1 MKSFINAFKNISFK
15 GRVSS
20 GDYWRFV
27 GINTLIFVLI
37 FFVPIYIGVYTN
49 TDTSTLTY
57 ILLIIYS
64 TIIFLPSFTMQVKRL
79 HDINKSG
86 NWIFLCFIPIIGCII
101 LIILLCKD
109 GDKTSN
115 SYGEPPS
122 DNISVSSNINN
133 ESVKTNSDKIMANS
147 AIVNNVKAVGIELS
161 DTNIA
166 KNTSILDTKDIKG
179 KSFKNRKKTVIIL
192 LILFIISLVV
202 NIYLGLENINLL
214 EEKRTLDKYI
224 NTKDNMISKRDEKI
238 QSLNESLYFYENN
251 AVIVPVNDTKY
262 HKYGC
267 SYIYG
272 KNYYIYNIEAAI
284 GYGYE
289 PCTEC
294 FLSEDT
300 KVYSDN
306 TLNSK
311 LNHIKDSVNKSNDTS
326 ADNYSENLLEQAK
339 SR

>member
-1 MKSFINAFKNISFK
+1 M
-15 GRVSS
+15 
-20 GDYWRFV
+20 
-27 GINTLIFVLI
+27 
-37 FFVPIYIGVYTN
+37 PIYIGVYTN
-49 TDTSTLTY
+49 TDTSMLTY

-192 LILFIISLVV
+192 LILFIISHVV
-202 NIYLGLENINLL
+202 NIYFGL
-214 EEKRTLDKYI
+214 
-224 NTKDNMISKRDEKI
+224 
-238 QSLNESLYFYENN
+238 
-251 AVIVPVNDTKY
+251 
-262 HKYGC
+262 
-267 SYIYG
+267 
-272 KNYYIYNIEAAI
+272 
-284 GYGYE
+284 
-289 PCTEC
+289 
-294 FLSEDT
+294 
-300 KVYSDN
+300 
-306 TLNSK
+306 
-311 LNHIKDSVNKSNDTS
+311 
-326 ADNYSENLLEQAK
+326 
-339 SR
+339 

>member
-1 MKSFINAFKNISFK
+1 M
-15 GRVSS
+15 
-20 GDYWRFV
+20 
-27 GINTLIFVLI
+27 
-37 FFVPIYIGVYTN
+37 PIYIGVYTN
-49 TDTSTLTY
+49 TDTSMLTY

-122 DNISVSSNINN
+122 DNNTVSSNINN
-133 ESVKTNSDKIMANS
+133 ESVKTSSDKIMANS

-262 HKYGC
+262 HKYGWLIYLWQKLL
-267 SYIYG
+267 YI
-272 KNYYIYNIEAAI
+272 
-284 GYGYE
+284 
-289 PCTEC
+289 
-294 FLSEDT
+294 
-300 KVYSDN
+300 
-306 TLNSK
+306 
-311 LNHIKDSVNKSNDTS
+311 
-326 ADNYSENLLEQAK
+326 
-339 SR
+339 